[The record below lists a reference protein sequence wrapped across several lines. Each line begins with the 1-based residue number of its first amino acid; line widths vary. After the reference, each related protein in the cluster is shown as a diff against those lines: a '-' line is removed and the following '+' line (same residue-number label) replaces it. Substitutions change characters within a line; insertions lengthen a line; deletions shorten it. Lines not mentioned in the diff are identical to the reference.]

1 MRKQRD
7 TASGG
12 ARQFGRVGALGV
24 ILAGA
29 LFAAVLS
36 VVSRVPPDPVDQ
48 SEIPGIRIGN
58 PSGGAPAP
66 AERLRDPAEGDSGG
80 RRGDMSPV
88 ARGKADSRGGTAG
101 IGTRRADA
109 PARFAPVESGPGTDD
124 RLVPAGDEGAG
135 DDDDGGLRPPGGAD
149 KSDDGARRPGPGG
162 GRSGGGDDDA
172 LAPLGTGARPGEAD
186 DDDAQAPP
194 APPPAAEANPGHSVT
209 GEPPDAEDGEEDAA
223 LQGATTSEPA
233 GDDDD

>member
-58 PSGGAPAP
+58 PSAGGPAP
-66 AERLRDPAEGDSGG
+66 EVRLRDEGEGDAGG

-88 ARGKADSRGGTAG
+88 AHGKASG
-101 IGTRRADA
+101 
-109 PARFAPVESGPGTDD
+109 ESGPGTDD
-124 RLVPAGDEGAG
+124 RLVPAGGEGSG
-135 DDDDGGLRPPGGAD
+135 DDDDLRPPGGAEG
-149 KSDDGARRPGPGG
+149 SDDGARRPAPGG
-162 GRSGGGDDDA
+162 GQSGGGDDDGP
-172 LAPLGTGARPGEAD
+172 APLGTGARPVEAD

-194 APPPAAEANPGHSVT
+194 APAPPAAEANPGPSV
-209 GEPPDAEDGEEDAA
+209 AGEEPEAEEGAEGAA
-223 LQGATTSEPA
+223 LHGATTPEP
-233 GDDDD
+233 DDD